1 MKSWQTLI
9 FLSVLT
15 ASIHAQE
22 AHNVTQD
29 PLSTL
34 KNYTVLSNTSMS
46 AGLPERV
53 HFELLK
59 ASGLT
64 HVIDLIPDDRTEE
77 RMLLEELNLNYLNI
91 PVDWETP
98 TIENFQ
104 SYVAQMQMN
113 TQEGGV
119 TLTHCRLNWRGAV
132 FSYLYQVTQLG
143 IPEPEAKQTMLNI
156 WQPNEVWQNYIEDV
170 LAHYEFK

>member
-1 MKSWQTLI
+1 MKTWLTLM
-9 FLSVLT
+9 FLT
-15 ASIHAQE
+15 ALTTSLSAQE
-22 AHNVTQD
+22 ANNVNSD
-29 PLSTL
+29 PMSTL
-34 KNYTVLSNTSMS
+34 KNYTVLSDTTMS

-77 RMLLEELNLNYLNI
+77 RMLIEELDLNYLNI
-91 PVDWETP
+91 PVDWENP

-143 IPEPEAKQTMLNI
+143 IPEAEAKQTMLNI
-156 WQPNEVWQNYIEDV
+156 WQPNEVWQSYIEDV